1 MKALFLERKEVL
13 AFRDFDCIETVGP
26 DDVRIKIHTVGICG
40 SDLHYYRHGQV
51 GRYLMQEPLILGHE
65 ASGTVLEVGANVQ
78 NLRPGDR
85 VCMEPGVPDP
95 RSKAT
100 RLGRYNLDPQ
110 VRFWSVPPYHGVLR
124 ESVVHPAPFVFKLPD
139 HISFA
144 EGALVEPLA
153 IGMYGAQKAEI
164 KPGDVALVFGAGTI
178 GTMTTLSALAGGCSK
193 VILADIVQ
201 ERLDRMSEFGPIVP
215 VNPGRENLLD
225 VVSELTDGWGADI
238 IFEATGTTAWASQ
251 IFDPL
256 CPGGRIIW
264 IGLPSQPVPLDLA
277 YATVKEARILTL
289 MRYAHIFPRA
299 LALMGSGQVD
309 LKPFITDVYPF
320 SQSIEAFA
328 YANDPRPSS
337 IKVQI
342 VMET

>member
-1 MKALFLERKEVL
+1 MKALFLDRKEVL
-13 AFRDFDCIETVGP
+13 SLRDYDPLETVGP

-51 GRYLMQEPLILGHE
+51 GRYLMKDPLILGHE
-65 ASGTVLEVGANVQ
+65 ASGTVAEVGSHVAGLQ
-78 NLRPGDR
+78 PGDR

-95 RSKAT
+95 QSKAT
-100 RLGRYNLDPQ
+100 RLGMYNLDPH

-124 ESVVHPAPFVFKLPD
+124 ETVVHPAAFVFKLPD
-139 HISFA
+139 NISFG

-153 IGMYGAQKAEI
+153 IGMYAAQKAEI
-164 KPGDVALVFGAGTI
+164 KPGDVALVMGAGTI
-178 GTMTTLSALAGGCSK
+178 GTVTTLSALAGGCSQ

-201 ERLDRMSEFGPIVP
+201 ERLDLVSGFGPIVP
-215 VNPGRENLLD
+215 VNVKEQNLVD
-225 VVSELTDGWGADI
+225 VVFDLTGGWGADI
-238 IFEATGTTAWASQ
+238 IFEATGSLASASK

-264 IGLPSQPVPLDLA
+264 IGLPAEAVPLDLA
-277 YATVKEARILTL
+277 YATTKEARIYTI

-299 LALMGSGQVD
+299 LALMGSGKVD
-309 LKPFITDVYPF
+309 LKPLITDVYPF

-328 YANDPRPSS
+328 YANNPRPASV
-337 IKVQI
+337 KVQI
-342 VMET
+342 VMDA